1 LDHDSG
7 GVVVTQ
13 AQQQVPSNWEG
24 SLPEYI
30 AYQTFI
36 ELGLEPGVDFTYQS
50 PLMGGRMEK
59 GGFVLDFLF
68 NEPPDLAVN
77 VQGVYYHYEFGVE
90 AKARD
95 VMARAS
101 LAGQNITLVFID
113 DDDLMQDPRF
123 YCREA
128 LNYRDHSRLGGG

>member
-1 LDHDSG
+1 M
-7 GVVVTQ
+7 VTQ
-13 AQQQVPSNWEG
+13 AQQQAPSNWEG
-24 SLPEYI
+24 SLPEYVT
-30 AYQTFI
+30 YQTFI
-36 ELGLEPGVDFTYQS
+36 GLGLEPGVDFSYQS
-50 PLMGGRMEK
+50 PLMGGRMDK
-59 GGFVLDFLF
+59 GGVVLDFLF
-68 NEPPDLAVN
+68 NNPPDLAVN

-95 VMARAS
+95 VMARAA

-113 DDDLMQDPRF
+113 DDDLLRDPEY

>member
-1 LDHDSG
+1 MD
-7 GVVVTQ
+7 
-13 AQQQVPSNWEG
+13 
-24 SLPEYI
+24 
-30 AYQTFI
+30 
-36 ELGLEPGVDFTYQS
+36 
-50 PLMGGRMEK
+50 K

-68 NEPPDLAVN
+68 TNPPDLAVN

-101 LAGQNITLVFID
+101 LAGQNLTLVFID
-113 DDDLMQDPRF
+113 DDDLMADPTY

-128 LNYRDHSRLGGG
+128 LAYRDHSRLGGG

>member
-1 LDHDSG
+1 M
-7 GVVVTQ
+7 VTQ
-13 AQQQVPSNWEG
+13 AQQQVPPNWAG
-24 SLPEYI
+24 SLPEYV

-68 NEPPDLAVN
+68 NKPPDLAVN

-101 LAGQNITLVFID
+101 LAGQNLTLIFID
-113 DDDLMQDPRF
+113 DDDLIRDPKY

>member
-1 LDHDSG
+1 MT
-7 GVVVTQ
+7 TQ
-13 AQQQVPSNWEG
+13 AQVQIPSNWPG
-24 SLPEYI
+24 SIPEYV

-36 ELGLEPGVDFTYQS
+36 ELGRRPGEDFTYQS
-50 PLMGGRMEK
+50 PLMGGRMDK
-59 GGFVLDFLF
+59 GGIILDFLF
-68 NEPPDLAVN
+68 TNPPDLAVN

-95 VMARAS
+95 IMARAS
-101 LAGQNITLVFID
+101 LAGQNLTLVFID
-113 DDDLMQDPRF
+113 DDDLMSDPTY

>member
-1 LDHDSG
+1 MT
-7 GVVVTQ
+7 TQ
-13 AQQQVPSNWEG
+13 QVQVPSNWEG
-24 SLPEYI
+24 SVPEYV
-30 AYQTFI
+30 AYRTFV
-36 ELGLEPGVDFTYQS
+36 ELGREPGQDFTYQS
-50 PLMGGRMEK
+50 PLMGGRLDK
-59 GGFVLDFLF
+59 GGFVLDFMF
-68 NEPPDLAVN
+68 TDPPDLAIN

-101 LAGQNITLVFID
+101 LAGQNIILVFID
-113 DDDLMQDPRF
+113 DDDLMSDPRY

>member
-1 LDHDSG
+1 M
-7 GVVVTQ
+7 TP
-13 AQQQVPSNWEG
+13 QQVQVPSNWEG
-24 SLPEYI
+24 SVPEYV
-30 AYQTFI
+30 AYSTFV
-36 ELGLEPGVDFTYQS
+36 EMGKEPGQDFTYQS
-50 PLMGGRMEK
+50 PLLGGRLDK
-59 GGFVLDFLF
+59 GGFIIDFMF
-68 NEPPDLAVN
+68 TDPPDLAIN

-95 VMARAS
+95 VMAKAS

-113 DDDLMQDPRF
+113 DDDLMRDPRY

>member
-1 LDHDSG
+1 MT
-7 GVVVTQ
+7 TQ
-13 AQQQVPSNWEG
+13 PQIQVPQNWEG
-24 SLPEYI
+24 SVPEYV
-30 AYQTFI
+30 AYQTFV
-36 ELGLEPGVDFTYQS
+36 ELGLVPGQDFTYQS
-50 PLMGGRMEK
+50 PLLGGRMDK
-59 GGFVLDFLF
+59 GGFVLDFMF
-68 NEPPDLAVN
+68 NDPPDLAVN

-113 DDDLMQDPRF
+113 DDDLMRDPQY

>member
-1 LDHDSG
+1 MT
-7 GVVVTQ
+7 TQ
-13 AQQQVPSNWEG
+13 PQIQVPQNWEG
-24 SLPEYI
+24 SVPEYV
-30 AYQTFI
+30 AYQTFV
-36 ELGLEPGVDFTYQS
+36 ELGLVPGQDFTYQS
-50 PLMGGRMEK
+50 PLLGGRMDK
-59 GGFVLDFLF
+59 GGFVLDFMF
-68 NEPPDLAVN
+68 NDPPDLAVN

-101 LAGQNITLVFID
+101 LAGQNITLIFID
-113 DDDLMQDPRF
+113 DDDLMRDPQY

>member
-1 LDHDSG
+1 
-7 GVVVTQ
+7 VTTQQ
-13 AQQQVPSNWEG
+13 ALPEVPQGWEG
-24 SLPEYI
+24 SVPEFV

-36 ELGLEPGVDFTYQS
+36 QLGRRPNFDFTYQS
-50 PLMGGRMEK
+50 PLMGGRMDK
-59 GGFVLDFLF
+59 GGVVLDFLF
-68 NEPPDLAVN
+68 SDPPDLAVN

-113 DDDLMQDPRF
+113 DDDLMRDPRF
-123 YCREA
+123 YCEEA
-128 LNYRDHSRLGGG
+128 LRYRDHSRLGGG

>member
-1 LDHDSG
+1 
-7 GVVVTQ
+7 VV
-13 AQQQVPSNWEG
+13 QQVQVPSNWEG
-24 SLPEYI
+24 SLPEYV

-36 ELGLEPGVDFTYQS
+36 ELGLQPGQDFTYQS
-50 PLMGGRMEK
+50 PLMGGRLDK
-59 GGFVLDFLF
+59 GGVIIDFMF
-68 NEPPDLAVN
+68 SEPPDLAVN

-95 VMARAS
+95 IMARAS

-113 DDDLMQDPRF
+113 DDDLMRDRMY

-128 LNYRDHSRLGGG
+128 LNYQDHSRLGGG

>member
-1 LDHDSG
+1 M
-7 GVVVTQ
+7 
-13 AQQQVPSNWEG
+13 
-24 SLPEYI
+24 PEYV
-30 AYQTFI
+30 AYRTFI

-95 VMARAS
+95 VIARAS
-101 LAGQNITLVFID
+101 LAGQNITLIFID
-113 DDDLMQDPRF
+113 DDDLMRDPRF

-128 LNYRDHSRLGGG
+128 LSYRDHSRLGGG

>member
-1 LDHDSG
+1 MT
-7 GVVVTQ
+7 TQ
-13 AQQQVPSNWEG
+13 AQVQAPPNWPG
-24 SLPEYI
+24 SVPEYV

-36 ELGLEPGVDFTYQS
+36 ELGLEPGQDFTYQS
-50 PLMGGRMEK
+50 PLMGGRMDK

-68 NEPPDLAVN
+68 TNPPDLAVN

-101 LAGQNITLVFID
+101 LAGQNLTLVFID
-113 DDDLMQDPRF
+113 DDDLMADPTY

-128 LNYRDHSRLGGG
+128 LAYRDHSRLGGG

>member
-1 LDHDSG
+1 M
-7 GVVVTQ
+7 VTQ
-13 AQQQVPSNWEG
+13 QVQIPNNWPG
-24 SLPEYI
+24 SIPEYV
-30 AYQTFI
+30 AYSTFI
-36 ELGLEPGVDFTYQS
+36 ELGREPGQDFTYQS
-50 PLMGGRMEK
+50 PLMGGRLDK
-59 GGFVLDFLF
+59 GGFVLDFMF
-68 NEPPDLAVN
+68 SAPPDLAIN

-101 LAGQNITLVFID
+101 LAGQNITLIFID
-113 DDDLMQDPRF
+113 DDHLLSDPRY